1 MTPDVDLGAYCRAIE
16 AHLCRVNG
24 GHLIRVVGVAF
35 DLVARRAIPIP
46 PAQRTALEALLIPG
60 LGL

>member
-24 GHLIRVVGVAF
+24 GHPIPVGGVAF
-35 DLVARRAIPIP
+35 DLAERWHAH
-46 PAQRTALEALLIPG
+46 G
-60 LGL
+60 LPL